1 MGFTQAVISRDVTQ
15 WAAALSLNPSP
26 LFLNRSSSEERG
38 LDLPPAPPPSPPI
51 IRGDH
56 HLGSSR
62 ACPPPP
68 PPPITRG
75 DHHLGPGGETQ
86 VRHHGLALGA
96 ITVLDGLA

>member
-56 HLGSSR
+56 HLG
-62 ACPPPP
+62 
-68 PPPITRG
+68 
-75 DHHLGPGGETQ
+75 PGGETQ